1 MIIFVELLPKIND
14 TGNESTHLTK
24 ILQIL
29 TSALNDIIRYT
40 LFYLNSKHT
49 LFPPGW
55 LDMSH
60 LLLSLIDRL
69 FFNGLFI
76 SYEITSSIV
85 ISMLFFI
92 FIFCYLENNNCNGN
106 AFLFKKNHRIWSN
119 STHPIRKSRHDTSA
133 SSGLFSKHWS
143 STRQDFSIFNL
154 FSISVL
160 QNIQLC
166 YII

>member
-1 MIIFVELLPKIND
+1 MILFVELLPKIND
-14 TGNESTHLTK
+14 AGNESTHLTK

-55 LDMSH
+55 LAMSH

-69 FFNGLFI
+69 FFKGLFI

-92 FIFCYLENNNCNGN
+92 FIFCYFENNNCNGN
-106 AFLFKKNHRIWSN
+106 AFLFKKKIIVFDQLPHTRLEKPDTIQVLHR
-119 STHPIRKSRHDTSA
+119 K
-133 SSGLFSKHWS
+133 LFSKH
-143 STRQDFSIFNL
+143 
-154 FSISVL
+154 
-160 QNIQLC
+160 
-166 YII
+166 

>member
-1 MIIFVELLPKIND
+1 MLIFVELLPKIND

-24 ILQIL
+24 VLQIL

-106 AFLFKKNHRIWSN
+106 AFLFKK
-119 STHPIRKSRHDTSA
+119 KSSYLIKFHTPD
-133 SSGLFSKHWS
+133 
-143 STRQDFSIFNL
+143 
-154 FSISVL
+154 
-160 QNIQLC
+160 
-166 YII
+166 

>member
-40 LFYLNSKHT
+40 LFYLNRKHT

-69 FFNGLFI
+69 FFKGLFI
-76 SYEITSSIV
+76 SYEITRSLFQCYFSFSFFVIWRTIIV
-85 ISMLFFI
+85 TEMLFCLKKKIIVFGQLPHTR
-92 FIFCYLENNNCNGN
+92 LEK
-106 AFLFKKNHRIWSN
+106 ADTIQVLHR
-119 STHPIRKSRHDTSA
+119 K
-133 SSGLFSKHWS
+133 LFSKH
-143 STRQDFSIFNL
+143 
-154 FSISVL
+154 
-160 QNIQLC
+160 
-166 YII
+166 